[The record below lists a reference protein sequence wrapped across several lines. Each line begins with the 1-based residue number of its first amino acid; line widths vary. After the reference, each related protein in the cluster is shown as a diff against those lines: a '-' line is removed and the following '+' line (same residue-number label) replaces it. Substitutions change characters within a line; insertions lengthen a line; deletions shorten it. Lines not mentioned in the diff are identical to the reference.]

1 MYAALNYI
9 RILFYITSIILL
21 ISSIITKNKF
31 IIKYNSQ
38 LSICLLIYYGLDLII
53 LPEILGVDFGWG
65 ALTIGFFSF
74 ISSIIL
80 LITILYNNSKIKK
93 VLNQN
98 SNFFINNYFKLII
111 LPFIFL
117 LLAFAQE
124 VTLLNNAEMIITF
137 EYNIGIINTEVT
149 QLAVNK
155 ENCNTFTISKNYKL
169 GHYITKSTTN
179 YDIEESDNGDI
190 IISSEYF
197 DPELNNIDIELAKKI
212 YKDDKYKKSSSAIQ
226 LYEDD
231 EEIEYKGILTKL
243 DDTNYYIIDHLI
255 SKKDSGGGTLLGSAI
270 YYKDVFIDNIE
281 ASGNIENIYLY

>member
-1 MYAALNYI
+1 MGC
-9 RILFYITSIILL
+9 
-21 ISSIITKNKF
+21 IS
-31 IIKYNSQ
+31 Y
-38 LSICLLIYYGLDLII
+38 
-53 LPEILGVDFGWG
+53 W
-65 ALTIGFFSF
+65 FFLF

-111 LPFIFL
+111 LSFIFL

-137 EYNIGIINTEVT
+137 EYTIGIINTEVT

-155 ENCNTFTISKNYKL
+155 ENCNTFTISKKYKL
-169 GHYITKSTTN
+169 DHYITKSTTN

-212 YKDDKYKKSSSAIQ
+212 YKDDKYKKNSSAIQ

-231 EEIEYKGILTKL
+231 EKIEYKGILTKL

-255 SKKDSGGGTLLGSAI
+255 SKKDSEDGTLLGSAI
-270 YYKDVFIDNIE
+270 YYKDVFIDNIK
-281 ASGNIENIYLY
+281 ASGDIENIYLYQ